1 MGGLGGLLLCV
12 LAGFGAVRAAWPAP
26 RRWSAHD
33 PLRLAMA
40 PSLGLGLLSLVY
52 FAVRSVLGGGG
63 GAAAGVFALVALGL
77 AGFAWWR
84 AEAAEIESRNWAK
97 GPTWLW
103 LTFGAVAGV
112 AAFTLALILVA
123 SPHGEWDAWSIWNL
137 RARFLF
143 RATDPMTP
151 FNPLLNWSHPDY
163 PLLVPGSVAG
173 LWTWNGG
180 EAQWLAAAVAVV
192 FWASAVFIP
201 VLLLARLRSTA
212 LGLTAGL
219 ALAGMPL
226 LTRNASA
233 MYADVVVGYF
243 FVAAI
248 GLGLM
253 AIETSA
259 GRGAA
264 ILAGVAA
271 GFAAWSKNEGLLFC
285 GVLVVTF
292 LAAVRSREEFAGR
305 VRFVIPMV
313 AGMLVVLAFVGHFKY
328 HFAPP
333 NDLVA
338 VGKSASMAARLT
350 DFSRYSVTFWGIAE
364 GILTFG
370 DWLVPPVIVFG
381 VWLALQGLRKPDRGS
396 VWWPF
401 LAATLQLV
409 GYLVVYVVGS
419 DRLEWQLDTSA
430 ERLLLQIWPAA
441 VLSLLYLAKDSAATE
456 KR

>member
-1 MGGLGGLLLCV
+1 MGGLGGLLFCV
-12 LAGFGAVRAAWPAP
+12 LAGFGAMRAAWPAP
-26 RRWSAHD
+26 RHWSAHD

-40 PSLGLGLLSLVY
+40 PAFGLGLLSLVY
-52 FAVRSVLGGGG
+52 FAVRTVMGGTGG
-63 GAAAGVFALVALGL
+63 VVLVAFATLAMGL

-84 AEAAEIESRNWAK
+84 AASAEAENREWAK

-103 LTFGAVAGV
+103 LVFGAVAGV
-112 AAFTLALILVA
+112 AAFTLTLILIA

-143 RATDPMTP
+143 RATEAAAP
-151 FNPLLNWSHPDY
+151 FDPLLNWSHPDY
-163 PLLVPGSVAG
+163 PLLVPASVAG

-180 EAQWLAAAVAVV
+180 ETQWLAAAVAVV
-192 FWASAVFIP
+192 FWASAVFVP
-201 VLLLARLRSTA
+201 VLVLARLRGTA
-212 LGLTAGL
+212 MGLTAGL

-248 GLGLM
+248 GLGLL
-253 AIETSA
+253 AIQTRA

-271 GFAAWSKNEGLLFC
+271 GMAAWSKNEGLLFC
-285 GVLVVTF
+285 GIFVVTF
-292 LAAVRSREEFAGR
+292 VGVVRSRAELAER
-305 VRFVIPMV
+305 IRLVVPLV
-313 AGMLVVLAFVGHFKY
+313 VGMLLVLAFVGHFKY
-328 HFAPP
+328 HFAPA

-338 VGKSASMAARLT
+338 VGKSASMGARLL

-381 VWLALQGLRKPDRGS
+381 VWLALQGIRKVDSGS
-396 VWWPF
+396 VVWPF
-401 LAATLQLV
+401 LVAGLQLV
-409 GYLVVYVVGS
+409 GYLVVYVIGS
-419 DRLEWQLDTSA
+419 DRLEWQLETSA

-441 VLSLLYLAKDSAATE
+441 IFGLLYLAKDSAATE